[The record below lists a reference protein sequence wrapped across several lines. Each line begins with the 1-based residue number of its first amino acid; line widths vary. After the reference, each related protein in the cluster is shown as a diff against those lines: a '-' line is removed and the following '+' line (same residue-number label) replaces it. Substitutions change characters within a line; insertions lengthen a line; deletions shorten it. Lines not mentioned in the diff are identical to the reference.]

1 MKLLLDECLPRKL
14 KSYFKSHE
22 VKTAPEMGWAG
33 KTNGELLE
41 LASSQFDVFI
51 TADQNLTFQQN
62 LEKAKL
68 GVLVFVASDN
78 KLETLIPLIPEA
90 LSKLKEIK
98 ERDIVKVGINIV
110 FPDRS
115 LYK

>member
-1 MKLLLDECLPRKL
+1 MKLLLDECLPQKL
-14 KSYFKSHE
+14 KFHFKNHE

-33 KTNGELLE
+33 KTNGELLK
-41 LASSQFDVFI
+41 LAASQFDVFI

-68 GVLVFVASDN
+68 GVLVLVAPDN

-90 LSKLKEIK
+90 LLKLKQVQYG
-98 ERDIVKVGINIV
+98 IVQRVGG
-110 FPDRS
+110 
-115 LYK
+115 